1 VADTSPRFRI
11 SELSERFGLSY
22 RGDGDHEISG
32 VGTLG
37 AAGPQ
42 DVSHL
47 SNRNYLKQAATTQAG
62 VVVLRSEDADSCS
75 VNCILSDDP
84 YVSYA
89 RIASLFD
96 YRKPHSP
103 GIHSS
108 AVIHED
114 TVIGEEVYIGPN
126 VVIDAGTRI
135 GNRCQIGP
143 NTVIGR
149 DNEIGDGGV
158 VGANVTLTERV
169 RLGRRVIVH
178 PGVVIGSDGFG
189 LAFAGDHWEKV
200 PQLGGVLI
208 GDDCEIG
215 ANSSIDRGAIEDT
228 VLEDDVRLDNFVHI
242 AHNVNVGAHTAIAA
256 CTGIAGTTKVGKGC
270 LIGGGC
276 GILGHLEIA
285 DRVTISSMSTVV
297 RSITE
302 AGSSWAGF
310 VPVAPAGQ
318 WRRIIS
324 HWRKLDD
331 YLNRIRH
338 LEQKYREEND
348 HE

>member
-1 VADTSPRFRI
+1 MADISPRFRI

-22 RGDGDHEISG
+22 RGDGDYLING
-32 VGTLG
+32 IGTLSS
-37 AAGPQ
+37 AGPQ
-42 DVSHL
+42 DVSFL
-47 SNRNYLKQAATTQAG
+47 SNRSYIKQLATTKAG
-62 VVVLRSEDADSCS
+62 AVILKAEDADSCP
-75 VNCILSDDP
+75 VNCLLSDDP

-103 GIHSS
+103 GIHAS
-108 AVIHED
+108 AVIHD
-114 TVIGEEVYIGPN
+114 DAGIGEEVYIGPN
-126 VVIDAGTRI
+126 VVIDAGSKI
-135 GNRCQIGP
+135 GNGCQVSA
-143 NTVIGR
+143 NVVIGR
-149 DNEIGDGGV
+149 DNELGDGVV

-169 RLGRRVIVH
+169 RLGDRVIVH

-215 ANSSIDRGAIEDT
+215 ANSSIDRGAIDDT

-242 AHNVNVGAHTAIAA
+242 AHNVIVGAHTAIAA
-256 CTGIAGTTKVGKGC
+256 CTGIAGSTTVGKGC

-276 GILGHLEIA
+276 GIFGHLEIA
-285 DRVTISSMSTVV
+285 DRVTISSMSTVA

-302 AGSSWAGF
+302 AGSTWAGF
-310 VPVAPAGQ
+310 VPVAPTGQ

-331 YLNRIRH
+331 YLKRIRH
-338 LEQKYREEND
+338 LEQEHGKENNHD
-348 HE
+348 